1 MEDHINELNPG
12 ERIVLVSVLKEINLE
27 QSFQIR
33 NLKEQLNS
41 NESLK
46 DELKQR

>member
-1 MEDHINELNPG
+1 MEDHIIELNPG
-12 ERIVLVSVLKEINLE
+12 ERSVLVSVLKEINLE

-46 DELKQR
+46 D